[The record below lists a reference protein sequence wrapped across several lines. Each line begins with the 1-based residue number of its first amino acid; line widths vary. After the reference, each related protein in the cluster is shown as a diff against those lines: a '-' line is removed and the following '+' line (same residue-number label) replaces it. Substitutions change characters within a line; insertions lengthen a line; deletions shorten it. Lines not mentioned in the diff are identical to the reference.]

1 MSALVLAGVAVVVAA
16 PDLVDL
22 VSAVRGRLGG
32 RRRVSRWWL
41 VAAVAVPHLMLVP
54 AAMLLGGVS

>member
-1 MSALVLAGVAVVVAA
+1 MSIAVLAGVAAVVAA
-16 PDLVDL
+16 PDLADL
-22 VSAVRGRLGG
+22 AAAMWGRRAA

-54 AAMLLGGVS
+54 AAMLRGGVS